1 MNDEKGSIQALGHD
15 PNYQTNDL
23 YRYVEIVEVRLDM
36 LLFENL
42 VKLDEGHCH
51 SGRSANHDQ
60 RLESVRGDADHSH

>member
-1 MNDEKGSIQALGHD
+1 MKDEKGSNQALGQD
-15 PNYQTNDL
+15 PNYQPNDL

-51 SGRSANHDQ
+51 
-60 RLESVRGDADHSH
+60 RG